1 MPDIYDKLH
10 KAQKGLQAVGKGSNN
25 SYHGYSYTSAEDM
38 LKACRTALLD
48 AGLVCMRRSW
58 RVMEICGTT
67 YVESEVWIYNTGAKP
82 KEGDETAQHLTSTF
96 VYPVCPG
103 NGRPIDKAVS
113 AALTTGLSYWLRDL
127 LLLPRVDGLEVDTRD
142 DSGYV
147 HQETTTQDPERSA
160 HLEAL
165 RRDMALQ
172 IEDRATP
179 EQMTAIRNHIH
190 TKHGEHLPLEQM
202 PALELKLWL
211 DKIKKGSTNENR

>member
-10 KAQKGLQAVGKGSNN
+10 KAQKGLQAVGKGSSN

-67 YVESEVWIYNTGAKP
+67 YVESDVWIYNTGAKT
-82 KEGDETAQHLTSTF
+82 KEGDETAQLLTSTF

-147 HQETTTQDPERSA
+147 HQESKVTGPDRMD
-160 HLEAL
+160 L
-165 RRDMALQ
+165 ALQ

-202 PALELKLWL
+202 PTDQLTLWL
-211 DKIKKGSTNENR
+211 DKIKKGSTQ